1 MEMIILMQY
10 TKKFDA
16 VIIGAGVIGCAVARW
31 LSRSR
36 ISIAVMEKEAEPAM
50 GSSGANTGLVHAGFD
65 PEPDTLKAKFN
76 VEGAKMFPALCEELG
91 VHYEPSGAMVVAFND
106 EERATLEVLLER
118 GKTNG
123 VEGMRVIE
131 GAELFALEPNLNR
144 NAVAALYAPS
154 AGMVCP
160 YGLTFALADDAAANG
175 VQFFRNCAVRDIAAV
190 EDGYCIS
197 TDEGEIFACVVVNA
211 AGLYS
216 DVINNMVSAEKLTIK
231 PNRGEYWIVDKAL
244 AGKFRASI
252 FRTPTAAGKGILI
265 TPTVDGTL
273 LAGPTAEN
281 VEDKADVDTTS
292 AGLDT
297 AFNGAQMLWPE
308 LRRADL
314 ITTFAGNRA
323 KVAGGDFIIGQPADA
338 PGFFNAVGIDSP
350 GLSSAPAIGKYLA
363 GEIAE
368 YLDAEPKSSD
378 MITAFVKPARAF
390 DRMNDEEREKAIAA
404 DREYGRIV
412 CRCETVTEAEIRDAI
427 RRPVGARTV
436 DGIKHRTRSGMGRCQ
451 GGFCMPVV
459 VDILCD
465 ELGIMPTE
473 VTKNGVGSELLTGRI
488 GEESK

>member
-1 MEMIILMQY
+1 MQCGKRY
-10 TKKFDA
+10 DA
-16 VIIGAGVIGCAVARW
+16 VIIGAGVIGSAVARW
-31 LSRSR
+31 LSRYRLSV
-36 ISIAVMEKEAEPAM
+36 AVLEKEAEPAM

-91 VHYEPSGAMVVAFND
+91 VHYEPSGAMVVAFNA
-106 EERATLEVLLER
+106 EERAILDELLER
-118 GKTNG
+118 GVTNG
-123 VEGMRVIE
+123 VEQLRIVE
-131 GAELFALEPNLNR
+131 GDELFALEPNLSDK
-144 NAVAALYAPS
+144 AVAALYAPT

-160 YGLTFALADDAAANG
+160 YGLTFAFADDAAGNG
-175 VQFFRNCAVRDIAAV
+175 VEFIRNCAVSDIKKAD
-190 EDGYCIS
+190 DGYVITADC
-197 TDEGEIFACVVVNA
+197 GEISASVVVNA

-216 DVINNMVSAEKLTIK
+216 DVINNMVSEEKLTIK

-244 AGKFRASI
+244 AGTFKASL

-281 VEDKADVDTTS
+281 VDDKADVDTTS

-297 AFNGAQMLWPE
+297 AFNGAQILWPK

-323 KVAGGDFIIGQPADA
+323 KIAGGDFIIGQPKDA
-338 PGFFNAVGIDSP
+338 PGFFNAVGVDSP
-350 GLSSAPAIGKYLA
+350 GLSSAPAIGRYLA

-368 YLDAEPKSSD
+368 YLDAEPKVGE
-378 MITAFVKPARAF
+378 MLTPYKKPAKPF
-390 DRMNDEEREKAIAA
+390 ERMSNEERAEAIAA
-404 DREYGRIV
+404 DKGYGRIV
-412 CRCETVTEAEIRDAI
+412 CRCETVTEAEIRDSI

-436 DGIKHRTRSGMGRCQ
+436 DGVKHRTRSGMGRCQ

-465 ELGIMPTE
+465 ELGLSPEEI
-473 VTKNGVGSELLTGRI
+473 TKNGAGSELLIGRI